1 MGKDV
6 EVLSMI
12 KDEHKECLKSIVTRV
27 PYRSVSEKKNILSNT
42 KIIVDALK
50 LYGKYE
56 KLINLM
62 ETCNFDIDSVCN
74 LIYIQAETIDV
85 KDYYTTEKIN
95 ELYKEGKI
103 KGYDK

>member
-1 MGKDV
+1 
-6 EVLSMI
+6 MI

-27 PYRSVSEKKNILSNT
+27 PYRSVSEKKNILSNA
-42 KIIVDALK
+42 KIIADALK

-62 ETCNFDIDSVCN
+62 EVGNFDIDSVCN
-74 LIYIQAETIDV
+74 LIYIQAETIDQ
-85 KDYYTTEKIN
+85 KDKSKEDLIN
-95 ELYKEGKI
+95 KLFMEGKV